1 MIRNDNFIIPA
12 KFISTFCLS
21 KKLASILREGCYYNI
36 FITKSKL
43 PIVEIEHDNCIYN
56 VNISRFDLELGNSY
70 VDTYNENYLIGK
82 IPTDIG
88 VFYGYKCDSDLYSQD
103 INKLL
108 FLDTDI
114 RGYKNIGNQSDI
126 KKLNDCQKPK
136 PQLSPEYFSQ
146 KEINDVLEILDSVN
160 QLPIKNKKKDSLQ
173 KFIDA
178 VSDLSNNTIES
189 IKLSQKG

>member
-1 MIRNDNFIIPA
+1 MIYNDKFTIPV
-12 KFISTFCLS
+12 KCISTFCLS
-21 KKLASILREGCYYNI
+21 KKLTPILKEGCYYDI
-36 FITKSKL
+36 SITKSKL

-56 VNISRFDLELGNSY
+56 VNISRFDLELSNSY

-82 IPTDIG
+82 IPTDVG
-88 VFYGYKCDSDLYSQD
+88 VFYGYKCDSDIYSQD

-114 RGYKNIGNQSDI
+114 RGYKNIGNKSDI
-126 KKLNDCQKPK
+126 KKLNDSQKSEQK
-136 PQLSPEYFSQ
+136 LNPEYFSQ